1 MAKLDYKPAENVA
14 LAGIFV
20 QLIAGL
26 AALIFAGVSGAG
38 AVLVLAWE
46 GLLAVPVWLMALA
59 YLRQSRLAEEE
70 RVEWERLQAERAA
83 GGARGELFEVDEI
96 QAFAARN
103 RLRFL
108 ERFMGRMLSVLL
120 VLGVAGLLAFAL
132 INGVRG
138 EDGVNTERALL
149 SGVLILALTF
159 VQFLIANYAAG
170 MSRQAAWRPLRAAAN
185 FMMLSALFGAAATV
199 GLFLAHGGFGKP
211 DLYMAWVMIGIM
223 GVLGL
228 EITINFVLD
237 FYRPHVEGVEVRP
250 SYDSR
255 LLGLMS
261 EPGGILRTVASTLDY
276 QFGFKISQT
285 WFYQLLEQMVAPV
298 LLILIV
304 TLYLLTSFVIVD
316 VDERG
321 VLERFGEFK
330 KVVTPGVTVKWPWP
344 IDRVVRFPA
353 NEVKTFALGHEGEA
367 VSGDTILW
375 TEMHYETEYLT
386 MVATDVTGDEAE
398 GRQAPG
404 IEGEAV
410 EEETEPAIPVSLLVA
425 SLTVRYQI
433 NDTDE
438 ALKQWYYDFSAPE
451 VLLEGLCSRV
461 QQQYFAS
468 VDFDRVFGPDRGKA
482 GQELRERMQQSAEDV
497 GLPVT
502 ILSVGLEEVHPPV
515 EGTDLPRF
523 FHERVLA
530 LTESDIAIL
539 EARTEAVKTKAQAR
553 IDESR
558 FQYEA
563 QSFYMDKVNNAKAW
577 AKMFNAQAKVYQD
590 PDAFEVSRAVRL
602 LDLLSDEF
610 AGVRKLVIAVA
621 GVDKDHLRLNLED
634 PASAGLADI
643 EFDTEKDAR
652 EAAEEAA
659 NE

>member
-1 MAKLDYKPAENVA
+1 MAKLEYKPAENVA

-26 AALIFAGVSGAG
+26 AALIFASVSGAG
-38 AVLVLAWE
+38 AVLVLAWQ
-46 GLLAVPVWLMALA
+46 GLLAVPVWLMAMA

-96 QAFAARN
+96 QAFSARN

-108 ERFMGRMLSVLL
+108 ERFVGRMLSVLL
-120 VLGVAGLLAFAL
+120 VLGVAGLVAFVL
-132 INGVRG
+132 IYGVRG
-138 EDGVNTERALL
+138 EDGINAERALL
-149 SGVLILALTF
+149 SAVLTLALTF

-170 MSRQAAWRPLRAAAN
+170 MSRQASWRPLRAAAN
-185 FMMLSALFGAAATV
+185 FMMLSALFGATATV

-211 DLYMAWVMIGIM
+211 DLYMAWIMVGIM
-223 GVLGL
+223 GALGL
-228 EITINFVLD
+228 EILINFVLD
-237 FYRPHVEGVEVRP
+237 FYRPQVEGVEVRP

-304 TLYLLTSFVIVD
+304 TLYMLTCFVIVD

-321 VLERFGEFK
+321 VLERFGKFK
-330 KVVTPGVTVKWPWP
+330 GVVTPGLTVKWPWP

-353 NEVKTFALGHEGEA
+353 NEVKTFPLGHEGKA
-367 VSGDTILW
+367 IAGDTILW

-398 GRQAPG
+398 ARQAPG
-404 IEGEAV
+404 VEGAAPDAD
-410 EEETEPAIPVSLLVA
+410 TEPAIPVSLLVA

-433 NDTDE
+433 NDTEE
-438 ALKQWYYDFSAPE
+438 ALEDWYYGFAEPE
-451 VLLEGLCSRV
+451 ALLKGLCSRV

-468 VDFDRVFGPDRGKA
+468 VDFDRVFGPDRMEA
-482 GQELRERMQQSAEDV
+482 GNDMRELMQQSADEA

-502 ILSVGLEEVHPPV
+502 ILNVGLEEIHPPV

-530 LTESDIAIL
+530 LTEKDITIL
-539 EARTEAVKTKAQAR
+539 EARTEAIKTKTRAR
-553 IDESR
+553 VDESK

-577 AKMFNAQAKVYQD
+577 AKLFNAQAKVYQD
-590 PDAFEVSRAVRL
+590 PVAFEVSRAVRL

-610 AGVRKLVIAVA
+610 AGVRKLVIGVA
-621 GVDKDHLRLNLED
+621 GVDRNHLRLNLED

-652 EAAEEAA
+652 EAAEE
-659 NE
+659 